1 MTAFVLA
8 MVATFVAGLLVLAA
22 VAAVA
27 WRGRRSRIAAERDE
41 MEQLLR
47 DTFAARLDDTQPID
61 VVDGPFSRSDREIHG
76 MTAFEVAQTRARFN
90 ELIGH
95 EWPNQ
100 T

>member
-1 MTAFVLA
+1 MTALMCAVL
-8 MVATFVAGLLVLAA
+8 LLVGGGEWVWKRLRDHRAR
-22 VAAVA
+22 VAA
-27 WRGRRSRIAAERDE
+27 EQDE

-61 VVDGPFSRSDREIHG
+61 VVDGPWDRSDREIHG
-76 MTAFEVAQTRARFN
+76 MTAFDVAQTRARFN
-90 ELIGH
+90 DLIGR